1 MRYETKQGILVVGH
15 GSRRIEAN
23 DDVREVSRSI
33 QIRGGFDLVETAFL
47 EIEQPDIAEG
57 FTQLVEKGARHII
70 VHPYFLSPGRHTRGD
85 IPVEVS
91 NAALSH
97 HGVSYQITEPLA
109 AHPLV
114 IDASIGRIRQTT
126 KTHNS
131 YDFISHREQ
140 RKGVVYLVG
149 AGPGD
154 VGLLTIKA
162 RDLLATCDSVVYDNL
177 VNPEILQYAP
187 QNAYRIYVGKI
198 GGGRQTSQDE
208 INRLLIMRARAGEK
222 VVRLKGGDPFIFGRG
237 GEEALAIKKANIEFE
252 IVPGISSAVAVPAYA
267 GIPLT
272 HRSLS
277 QSVAIL
283 TGARAGDGAQPESIS
298 KQSGNAETLV
308 ILMGVSHLRSIA
320 EDLINHGRKPDTPV
334 AVIRWGTYEGQ
345 QTITGTL
352 TTIADEI
359 ERERLRAPAVIVVG
373 DVVNLRDELRWF
385 GNKVTNTLSQN
396 LFEDSY
402 RFESSLQAALPN
414 KQSAKIGVLRA

>member
-1 MRYETKQGILVVGH
+1 MRYQTKKGILVVGH
-15 GSRRIEAN
+15 GSRRAEAN
-23 DDVREVSRSI
+23 DDVREVARSI
-33 QIRGGFDLVETAFL
+33 RKRGGFDLIETAFL
-47 EIEQPDIAEG
+47 EIEQPDIAG
-57 FTQLVEKGARHII
+57 GLARLVEQGARHII

-85 IPVEVS
+85 IPIEVS
-91 NAALSH
+91 SAASQH
-97 HGVSYQITEPLA
+97 PDITYQITEPLS

-114 IDASIGRIRQTT
+114 VEASIERIYETE
-126 KTHNS
+126 KTNDT
-131 YDFISHREQ
+131 YDFISHRE
-140 RKGVVYLVG
+140 RSGVVYLVG

-162 RDLLATCDSVVYDNL
+162 RDLLENCDSVVYDNL

-187 QNAYRIYVGKI
+187 QRAYRIYVGKI

-237 GEEALAIKKANIEFE
+237 GEEARALKSADIEFE

-283 TGARAGDGAQPESIS
+283 TGTRAGDGAQPESIS
-298 KQSGNAETLV
+298 KQAGNAETLV
-308 ILMGVSHLRSIA
+308 ILMGVSHLHSIA
-320 EDLINHGRKPDTPV
+320 EDLINHGRKPETPV

-345 QTITGTL
+345 QTIVGTL
-352 TTIADEI
+352 TTIADKAK
-359 ERERLRAPAVIVVG
+359 REGLRAPAIIVVG
-373 DVVNLRDELRWF
+373 EVVRLRDELQWF
-385 GNKVTNTLSQN
+385 ENRVTNTLSQN
-396 LFEDSY
+396 LFEDSFGY
-402 RFESSLQAALPN
+402 LTEQAFAI
-414 KQSAKIGVLRA
+414 AV